1 MRLTQRRVDRL
12 RPSKRTRILWDGEV
26 RGFGVRITPN
36 GCVSFLLA
44 YRFHGRKTK
53 HTFGHPPMKVLEA
66 RNKAIELRKGVSE
79 GVDPQHWRGK
89 DEETVENLTKDF
101 MELHA
106 KVNLRAGTVRGYRE
120 MLRDHILPRIG
131 KAAPRA
137 VTERDILLLKGA
149 MKKTPY
155 RANRCLAL
163 VSAIFNKGIKWGVC
177 ESNPAEDVP
186 HYDEDPRDFWLTD
199 EEYRALDAAITFY
212 GRECGEAIRLLI
224 LTGARE
230 MEVLGAP
237 WSQFDLE
244 HAIWTRPSHATKGKK
259 TEHVPISSPALVVLR
274 RMKEKATSPYLFPG
288 KDGKD
293 GKSGSHR
300 KTIRKPWR
308 QICKAAGLAEEFEVQ
323 GKKRMLKRWRPKMRL
338 HDLRHG
344 FASWLVS
351 DGVSLKRVGELLGH
365 SRESTTDRYAHLADK
380 SLRDATNKFGDMIT
394 KTVQ

>member
-26 RGFGVRITPN
+26 PGFGSRITPN

-53 HTFGHPPMKVLEA
+53 YTFGRRPEMKVLEA
-66 RNKAIELRKGVSE
+66 RNKAIELRKGLSE

-89 DEETVENLTKDF
+89 DEETVENLAKDF

-106 KVNLRAGTVRGYRE
+106 KVNLRDGTVRGYRE

-131 KAAPRA
+131 KATPMA
-137 VTERDILLLKGA
+137 VTDRDILLLKGA
-149 MKKTPY
+149 MKGTPY

-177 ESNPAEDVP
+177 ESNPAGDVP
-186 HYDEDPRDFWLTD
+186 HYDEDEREFWLAD

-230 MEVLGAP
+230 MEVLAAP
-237 WSQFDLE
+237 WSQIDLE
-244 HAIWTRPSHATKGKK
+244 HAIWTRPSHATKEKK
-259 TEHVPISSPALVVLR
+259 TEHVAINRAALVVLR
-274 RMKEKATSPYLFPG
+274 RMKKKATSPYLFPG
-288 KDGKD
+288 KDG
-293 GKSGSHR
+293 GHR
-300 KTIRKPWR
+300 KTIRKPWL
-308 QICKAAGLAEEFEVQ
+308 QICKAAGLTEEYEVQ

-351 DGVSLKRVGELLGH
+351 DGVSLKRVGKLLGH
-365 SRESTTDRYAHLADK
+365 SRESTTNRYAHLADP
-380 SLRDATNKFGDMIT
+380 SVRDATNKFGDMIT
-394 KTVQ
+394 KSVQ